1 MIEVGE
7 VWKLL
12 RKNFFLFAF
21 ALFDVQALRMCLR
34 YLESLQKSIICFKY
48 YFVSSLICV
57 FRSKGYNCRR
67 SK

>member
-34 YLESLQKSIICFKY
+34 Y
-48 YFVSSLICV
+48 SS
-57 FRSKGYNCRR
+57 RYRNR
-67 SK
+67 